1 MELTWNYIA
10 WLKCLFYS
18 LAFSFTTQETGEL
31 TGKWRERDQ
40 DVTETGIEH
49 SSPIVMC
56 RSFNMIGIFLISF
69 SNCKIPKL
77 QTEKAE
83 DCVFFSAVKKI
94 KVSV

>member
-49 SSPIVMC
+49 GFGFVFIVLINVVLLSGNVSQHLRETVPIQ
-56 RSFNMIGIFLISF
+56 
-69 SNCKIPKL
+69 PA
-77 QTEKAE
+77 AE
-83 DCVFFSAVKKI
+83 
-94 KVSV
+94 